1 MDHHTRGEL
10 ITPLTPDKPGQ
21 GANFAVIHPTFS
33 FSCDA
38 KSRNPDKRFA
48 VTSLVAPRQTTGH
61 LDFVQMIA
69 VEVPAELPFVRF
81 HVAKLFVSTL
91 MLRMGLDADQ
101 VARFLPEADLRDLSL
116 EYSTLLD
123 GERLGGWFLSA
134 LDHYEPQARG
144 FLQDYGIHLPPS
156 EVTA

>member
-1 MDHHTRGEL
+1 LE
-10 ITPLTPDKPGQ
+10 
-21 GANFAVIHPTFS
+21 GANFAVITPSFL

-38 KSRNPDKRFA
+38 KIRNPAKHHD
-48 VTSLVAPRQTTGH
+48 VTSLAAPRQSTGH

-69 VEVPAELPFVRF
+69 AEVPAELPFVRF

-91 MLRMGLDADQ
+91 LLRLGLDADQ

-123 GERLGGWFLSA
+123 GDRLGGWFLSA
-134 LDHYEPQARG
+134 LDRHEPEARS
-144 FLQDYGIHLPPS
+144 FLQDYGIHLPPF